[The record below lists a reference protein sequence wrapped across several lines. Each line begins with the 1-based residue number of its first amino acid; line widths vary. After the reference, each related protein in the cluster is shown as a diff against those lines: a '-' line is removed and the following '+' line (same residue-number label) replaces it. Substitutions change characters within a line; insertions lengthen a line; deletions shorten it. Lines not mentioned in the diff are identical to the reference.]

1 MTKAYLLKPAREN
14 LRLVNKL
21 LKVRGVKYEEQDEQG
36 NTALHLAAL
45 GANVELIKSL
55 MRNKEQILEVN
66 REGQTPLHLAA
77 GTGAVRAMRTILNSP
92 EGKKT
97 LESEDSR
104 HQTPLLIAASV
115 GSKEVI
121 NLMLSHGASVR
132 KRNSDKETP
141 LHICARFDLYGH
153 SSFIYCISTPGMVT
167 MRSSLSSSLKSLTLM
182 MFTRRQSNLTLLGAG
197 LDLSWNRKSSEK
209 FTSRKDQFL
218 R

>member
-1 MTKAYLLKPAREN
+1 MLILILAIFLERSRPDLAGSRLPVEKNGWQVYICQICRAESELKYSYRNIKDKYGFTVLHHAVYREN
-14 LRLVNKL
+14 LRLVNKV

-141 LHICARFDLYGH
+141 LHICARF
-153 SSFIYCISTPGMVT
+153 
-167 MRSSLSSSLKSLTLM
+167 
-182 MFTRRQSNLTLLGAG
+182 G
-197 LDLSWNRKSSEK
+197 LIR
-209 FTSRKDQFL
+209 
-218 R
+218 

>member
-1 MTKAYLLKPAREN
+1 M
-14 LRLVNKL
+14 
-21 LKVRGVKYEEQDEQG
+21 KYEEKDEQG

-45 GANVELIKSL
+45 GKNVDLIKSL

-66 REGQTPLHLAA
+66 REAQTPLHLAA
-77 GTGAVRAMRTILNSP
+77 GTGAVRAIRTILNSP

-121 NLMLSHGASVR
+121 NLMISHGASVR

-141 LHICARFDLYGH
+141 LHICARFGIIM
-153 SSFIYCISTPGMVT
+153 S
-167 MRSSLSSSLKSLTLM
+167 
-182 MFTRRQSNLTLLGAG
+182 
-197 LDLSWNRKSSEK
+197 
-209 FTSRKDQFL
+209 
-218 R
+218 